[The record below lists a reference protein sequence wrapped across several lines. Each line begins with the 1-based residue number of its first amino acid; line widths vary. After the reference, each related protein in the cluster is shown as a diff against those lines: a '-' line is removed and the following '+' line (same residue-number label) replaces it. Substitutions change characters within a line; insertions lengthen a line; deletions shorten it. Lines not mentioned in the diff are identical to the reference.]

1 MCFFPIRFPSYG
13 ILHYMGNAWCFV
25 SISHSIGRS
34 SKIHPVVKIVI
45 KIPIFFPKH
54 GYFSSI
60 IFPPYGILQHVKNAW
75 VFPSVSHS
83 MGKCSKIRPM
93 VWSCSLEPLLHQIP
107 IIWAVH
113 GFSNEFLVLW
123 LNSANHTYYMVT
135 TWNITE
141 D

>member
-1 MCFFPIRFPSYG
+1 MGNAWVSHQYFIAQDNARMGRNREIGTRTFPIVCACFFPIQFPSYG

-75 VFPSVSHS
+75 VFPSISHN

-93 VWSCSLEPLLHQIP
+93 V
-107 IIWAVH
+107 
-113 GFSNEFLVLW
+113 
-123 LNSANHTYYMVT
+123 
-135 TWNITE
+135 
-141 D
+141 